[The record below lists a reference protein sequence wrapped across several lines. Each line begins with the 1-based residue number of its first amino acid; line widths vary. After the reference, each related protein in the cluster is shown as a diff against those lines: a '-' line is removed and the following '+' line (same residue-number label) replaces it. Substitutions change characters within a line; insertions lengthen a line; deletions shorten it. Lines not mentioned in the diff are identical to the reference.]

1 MATDNQAA
9 KWTARRRGLAGFT
22 LIELMVVIA
31 IVGILAAVGLPYFA
45 SYMLQGNLKQAVPLM
60 EAIKAK
66 ERMHFNRTGYY
77 LATGNEQQLQQKL
90 GLDLH
95 DAGDFCFMVMC
106 VGTST
111 WSCGNYDGGS
121 LSTSDTDFGAMINTL
136 DMNVTGHAPQFQV
149 VAVLRAPGTQPTDP
163 TSVTPSTNPTVTC
176 STASYPTA
184 TPKMTPENWVLSSAV
199 GGRGSEGR
207 VLVMSYPQAQDG
219 TDASTTLNATT
230 TGLIWFG
237 GVTLSDALNN

>member
-1 MATDNQAA
+1 MATDNQAGT
-9 KWTARRRGLAGFT
+9 WTARRRGLAGFT

-31 IVGILAAVGLPYFA
+31 IVGILASIGLPYFA
-45 SYMLQGNLKQAVPLM
+45 NFMLQGNLKQAVPLM
-60 EAIKAK
+60 QSIVAK

-106 VGTST
+106 VGTSS

-136 DMNVTGHAPQFQV
+136 DAGVTGHAPQFQV
-149 VAVLRAPGTQPTDP
+149 VAVLRAPGSLPSDP
-163 TSVTPSTNPTVTC
+163 TSVKPSTAPTVAC
-176 STASYPTA
+176 STVNVTN
-184 TPKMTPENWVLSSAV
+184 KMTPENWVVSAAV
-199 GGRGSEGR
+199 GGKGSEGR
-207 VLVMSYPQAQDG
+207 VVVMSYPQAQDG
-219 TDASTTLNATT
+219 TDANTTLNATT
-230 TGLIWFG
+230 TGLTWFG